1 MASPT
6 IIAIINL
13 HKNIA
18 LHLLF
23 YTLKVNNGQRDI
35 AAQKEI
41 LFGR

>member
-35 AAQKEI
+35 AQNEI
-41 LFGR
+41 LFGS